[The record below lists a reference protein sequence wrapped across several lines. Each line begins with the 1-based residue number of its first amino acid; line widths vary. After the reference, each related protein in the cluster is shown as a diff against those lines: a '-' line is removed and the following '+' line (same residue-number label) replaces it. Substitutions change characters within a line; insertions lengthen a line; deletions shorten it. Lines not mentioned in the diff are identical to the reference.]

1 MRLFVEQSPSVVLL
15 DTTLGDIDGFEVAQ
29 RMRDLAGDKH
39 IPIVGVITHAFEG
52 DLDKCLAS
60 GMDDMLLKPVSPD
73 MVEAVF
79 LRLIGKDVL
88 RLQA

>member
-1 MRLFVEQSPSVVLL
+1 
-15 DTTLGDIDGFEVAQ
+15 
-29 RMRDLAGDKH
+29 
-39 IPIVGVITHAFEG
+39 PIVGVITHAFEG

-79 LRLIGKDVL
+79 LRLIGKDTL

>member
-1 MRLFVEQSPSVVLL
+1 MRE
-15 DTTLGDIDGFEVAQ
+15 
-29 RMRDLAGDKH
+29 LAGDQN

-60 GMDDMLLKPVSPD
+60 GMNDMLLKPVSPD

-79 LRLIGKDVL
+79 LRVFGADAM

>member
-1 MRLFVEQSPSVVLL
+1 MR
-15 DTTLGDIDGFEVAQ
+15 G
-29 RMRDLAGDKH
+29 LAGDNR

-60 GMDDMLLKPVSPD
+60 GMEDMLLKPVSPD
-73 MVEAVF
+73 MVEAAF
-79 LRLIGKDVL
+79 LRLFSKDDL